1 MASGSI
7 RSPAAGPAR
16 GGLCRLWG
24 LLAVGALGALAGCG
38 GDGAAD
44 IGDTYNSVVVADFNG
59 DGWPDVAACAS
70 GGSVASAGH
79 VAVFLQEAGM
89 NRYLPPTIHAVGNN
103 PWSIAA
109 GDIDGDG
116 RIDLVTAN
124 TILATSGEGSSDVSV
139 LLQTGP
145 TPGAFGVATAYP
157 ALYSPH
163 GVAIGDL
170 NGDGRPDLAVASY
183 DGVSVL
189 MQSAAR
195 PGTFLPYQAIGNV
208 TAATSIAITDLNG
221 DGRPDLVG
229 SSSQG
234 VFIAAQDASLPG
246 SFPNIGFLAAGQSP
260 NHVAAADIDGDGRV
274 DLAVANHGAFNVAGS
289 ASASVILQGAAGF
302 LAPVDYATQYWTQNV
317 AIADLNG
324 DGRPDVATAN
334 FGTIP
339 SCTAFDCDLVGTGV
353 SLLMQRAGV
362 PGSLEPAVNLPSA
375 NNLSVTWL
383 ATADINRDGLTDLV
397 IAQNGGLY
405 IRYQDAQRQGNF
417 GAPTRI
423 DR

>member
-145 TPGAFGVATAYP
+145 TPGAFGAATAYP

-170 NGDGRPDLAVASY
+170 NGDGRPDL
-183 DGVSVL
+183 
-189 MQSAAR
+189 
-195 PGTFLPYQAIGNV
+195 
-208 TAATSIAITDLNG
+208 
-221 DGRPDLVG
+221 VG
-229 SSSQG
+229 SFAQG

-302 LAPVDYATQYWTQNV
+302 VAPVDYATQYWTQNV

-383 ATADINRDGLTDLV
+383 ATADMNRDGLTDLV

-405 IRYQDAQRQGNF
+405 IRYQDAQRPGNF